1 MDGSGAQDYA
11 HGGHGGIGGGGGGCA
26 NDYSSGYAIGG
37 NGGNG
42 IVIIQYLPA

>member
-11 HGGHGGIGGGGGGCA
+11 LGGHRVIDSDGGGCA